1 MRDESRTED
10 PAVLLAM
17 VERERERT
25 IRAIEPDPRLIYGLW
40 GGAWLIGFLLMWLA
54 SRDDAQLDRR
64 VAGAVFG
71 SLLITSVVLTIVH
84 TTRRTAGVRGVSS
97 RVGAMYGWSWFLGF
111 AGLTAVMN
119 AATRAGASGELI
131 GILWP
136 ALSGLV
142 VGLLYLAGGALW
154 QDRFQYGLGLW
165 IVISSSV
172 GALAGYPGVH
182 LVMALCGGGG
192 FLLAAAFFTVRRTGI
207 GA

>member
-1 MRDESRTED
+1 MGDESRGDD

-17 VERERERT
+17 VEHERERT
-25 IRAIEPDPRLIYGLW
+25 IRAIEPDARLIYGLW
-40 GGAWLIGFLLMWLA
+40 GIAWLIGFLLMWLA
-54 SRDDAQLDRR
+54 RRDDPSLDGT
-64 VAGAVFG
+64 VAGIAYAA
-71 SLLITSVVLTIVH
+71 LMIAAIVVTIVH
-84 TTRRTAGVRGVSS
+84 TMRRTAGVRGVSS
-97 RVGAMYGWSWFLGF
+97 RVGAMYGWCWFLGF

-119 AATRAGASGELI
+119 AALRAGASDELI

-165 IVISSSV
+165 ILISSSI
-172 GALAGYPGVH
+172 GALAGYPGVY

-192 FLLAAAFFTVRRTGI
+192 FLLAAAFFTVRRTRI

>member
-1 MRDESRTED
+1 MSDESRGED

-25 IRAIEPDPRLIYGLW
+25 IRAIEPDARLIYGLW
-40 GGAWLIGFLLMWLA
+40 GSAWLIGFLLMWLA
-54 SRDDAQLDRR
+54 RREDPSLDGT
-64 VAGAVFG
+64 VAGIAYAG
-71 SLLITSVVLTIVH
+71 LMIAAIVVTIVH
-84 TTRRTAGVRGVSS
+84 TMRRTAGVRGVSS
-97 RVGAMYGWSWFLGF
+97 RVGAMHGWSWFLGF
-111 AGLTAVMN
+111 AALTAVMN
-119 AATRAGASGELI
+119 TAMRAGASDELI

-165 IVISSSV
+165 ILVSSSV
-172 GALAGYPGVH
+172 GALAGYPGVY
-182 LVMALCGGGG
+182 LVMAVCGGGG
-192 FLLAAAFFTVRRTGI
+192 FLLATAFFTVRRTGI